1 MAKPKNK
8 SKTTKKK
15 VVKRSK
21 KQAQSR
27 FVGFLK
33 HGFFKLTVLFAV
45 ITVAYIFYLDNIV
58 RSQFEGK
65 RWELP
70 AHVYANPVE
79 IYQGLSLSP
88 AQFESLLIDLRYQR
102 TVNFSS
108 GGKYYRSG
116 HVFTLQTRE
125 FVFFDGAE
133 VSKKVKIYFNGGRVS
148 VIKNANTGA
157 NEPLL
162 RLDPVQVGSFYP
174 SHKEDR
180 ILVKISEVPQT
191 LIDGLIAIEDRDF
204 YNHYGVS
211 AKSII
216 RAMWV
221 NMKAGAVVQGGSTLT
236 QQLIKNFYLSSER
249 SLWRKVKEAL
259 MALIIEAHYEK
270 NEILEAYINEVFL
283 GQDGERSINGFG
295 MASVFY
301 FNKPLKE
308 LKPHQTALLVG
319 LVKGPS
325 YYDPRR
331 HPKRAVK
338 RRNLVLDEMVRL
350 GVLPDQQ
357 RKIAKRFGADIS
369 AFKQIKSSRFPAF
382 LDLVR
387 RQLSRDYKD
396 EDLRTEGLNIFSTL
410 DYNIQTTAEKLFERK
425 LKALNNQYGIEKG
438 KLQGAMVITRRE
450 GGEIVAVIGDRNPS
464 FSGFNRA
471 LDAIRPIGSL
481 VKPAV
486 YLTALSDPSNYTLA
500 SLIDDSAISLKQRS
514 GELWVPKNYDKLE
527 HGFVPLRTA
536 LSHSYNLAT
545 VRLGMNLKVPNVKR
559 TLEELGVRRP
569 IKPYPSLL
577 LGALALSP
585 IEVTQMYQ
593 TLAGEG
599 FFTHLRSIQ
608 SVTSSENSALQ
619 RYPLTVR
626 QVANPS
632 AVYLLNTALQQVMS
646 EGTGR
651 SAYRYISRDFNLA
664 GKTGTTDELR
674 DSWFAGFSGD
684 YLAVVW
690 LGRDDNKP
698 SKLTGASGAL
708 QVWSSVMSA
717 ISTQPVILTKPDD
730 VEYSWVD
737 PQGFRANELC
747 ANAVQYPFIK
757 GSLPSEFSP
766 CVGAVGRT
774 IERAGHWFEGLF
786 NEGQ

>member
-1 MAKPKNK
+1 MAKPKTK
-8 SKTTKKK
+8 ALPRKKK
-15 VVKRSK
+15 PTKRSK
-21 KQAQSR
+21 KQNSSS
-27 FVGFLK
+27 FLK
-33 HGFFKLTVLFAV
+33 GLILKASLLFIVILSAYVL
-45 ITVAYIFYLDNIV
+45 YLDNIV
-58 RSQFEGK
+58 RTQFEGK

-70 AHVYANPVE
+70 AHVFANPVE
-79 IYQGLSLSP
+79 IYQGLPLSIQ
-88 AQFESLLIDLRYQR
+88 QFETLLGDLRYQR
-102 TVNFSS
+102 TTDFSS

-116 HVFTLQTRE
+116 STFTVKTRPFE
-125 FVFFDGAE
+125 FFDGKEASKTIKVYFSNQQ
-133 VSKKVKIYFNGGRVS
+133 VSAIKDVKTGRSEALV
-148 VIKNANTGA
+148 
-157 NEPLL
+157 

-174 SHKEDR
+174 SHNEDR
-180 ILVKISEVPQT
+180 ILVKLDDVPQT

-204 YNHYGVS
+204 YQHYGVS
-211 AKSII
+211 VKSIL
-216 RAMWV
+216 RAVWV
-221 NMKAGAVVQGGSTLT
+221 NFKAGGVVQGGSTLT
-236 QQLIKNFYLSSER
+236 QQLIKNFYLTSER

-259 MALIIEAHYEK
+259 MALIIEARFEK
-270 NEILEAYINEVFL
+270 DEILQAYLNEVFL

-301 FNKPLKE
+301 FNKPLIE
-308 LKPHQTALLVG
+308 LKPHQAALLVG

-331 HPKRAVK
+331 HPERALK
-338 RRNLVLDEMVRL
+338 RRNLVLDEMANL
-350 GVLPDQQ
+350 GVLPDEQ
-357 RKIAKRFGADIS
+357 RQIARRFGTDIS
-369 AFKQIKSSRFPAF
+369 PFKQIKSSRFPAF
-382 LDLVR
+382 LDLVK

-396 EDLRTEGLNIFSTL
+396 EDLRSEGLNIFSTL
-410 DYNIQTTAEKLFERK
+410 DYNIQTTAENLFKRK
-425 LKALNNQYGIEKG
+425 LQALNNQYGIEKG

-450 GGEIVAVIGDRNPS
+450 GGEIVAVIGDRNPT
-464 FSGFNRA
+464 FNGFNRA

-486 YLTALSDPSNYTLA
+486 YLTALSQPDKYTLT
-500 SLIDDSAISLKQRS
+500 SLIDDSAISLKQQS
-514 GELWVPKNYDKLE
+514 GDLWMPQNYDKTE
-527 HGFVPLRTA
+527 HGDVPLHKA
-536 LSHSYNLAT
+536 LSDSYNLAT
-545 VRLGMNLKVPNVKR
+545 VRLGMELKVPNVKR

-577 LGALALSP
+577 LGALPLSP
-585 IEVTQMYQ
+585 IEVAQMYQ

-608 SVTSSENSALQ
+608 SVTSSDHSALQ
-619 RYPLTVR
+619 RYALSVR

-632 AVYLLNTALQQVMS
+632 AVYLVNTALQEVMT

-651 SAYRYISRDFNLA
+651 SAYRYMSTNYKLA

-708 QVWSSVMSA
+708 QVWSSVMSV
-717 ISTQPVILTKPDD
+717 ISKESVRLTKPKN

-737 PQGFRANELC
+737 PLGYRANEYC

-757 GSLPSEFSP
+757 GSAPVEYSP

-774 IERAGHWFEGLF
+774 LERAGNWFESLG
-786 NEGQ
+786 NGRQ